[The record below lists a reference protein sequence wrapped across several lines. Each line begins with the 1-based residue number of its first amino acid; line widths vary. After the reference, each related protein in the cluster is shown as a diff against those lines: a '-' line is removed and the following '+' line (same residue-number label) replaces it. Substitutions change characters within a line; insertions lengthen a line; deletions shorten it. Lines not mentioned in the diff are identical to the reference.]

1 MTSSPCVRL
10 QLSRSLRG
18 RVSLKE
24 RAALAAGRRSP
35 AVQRLPRKHGGRG
48 RGDRM
53 VPGILGAAALRP
65 GFQVPATGAGGGAA
79 HSAPWCRCSSTHRG
93 WSWRRRPRSRVPRRC
108 GGGQARLH
116 RCLCPQRPTGGHRG
130 TRPADAALG
139 RPTAGFSAS
148 KFLPGLGD
156 FAWVSL
162 SFTQVQASQAAERP
176 PGRAGQR
183 LLGSESPKGPEGR
196 AGCPA
201 LTSDRSGL
209 AR

>member
-65 GFQVPATGAGGGAA
+65 GFQVPATSAGGGAA

-148 KFLPGLGD
+148 SFPAWETSPGFL
-156 FAWVSL
+156 S
-162 SFTQVQASQAAERP
+162 ASRRSRP
-176 PGRAGQR
+176 PGQQSAH
-183 LLGSESPKGPEGR
+183 LGGLARESPKGPEGR

>member
-93 WSWRRRPRSRVPRRC
+93 WSWRRRPRSRVPPGGAEGARRGFTGAC
-108 GGGQARLH
+108 AR
-116 RCLCPQRPTGGHRG
+116 RGPQEDTGARG
-130 TRPADAALG
+130 PPMPLWADQQLDFQQVSSFPAWETS
-139 RPTAGFSAS
+139 PGFLSAS
-148 KFLPGLGD
+148 RR
-156 FAWVSL
+156 S
-162 SFTQVQASQAAERP
+162 RP
-176 PGRAGQR
+176 PGQQSAH
-183 LLGSESPKGPEGR
+183 LGGLARESPKGPEGR